1 MAFARFRETRPS
13 RPLFFLL
20 CWPAHSPIA
29 LSPPPPPPPPPPTQT
44 TRSPFQEASTSK
56 KTLVL
61 VAGPHPNHHAN
72 AAVLCGIFSV
82 ILLGRDA
89 DRSYAPLAAL
99 EPLVPFRDPSSGPST
114 FHLTAKHV
122 IAGIH
127 RAKTAGILDDWSD
140 PSSTFDA
147 DEYDHYEAV
156 ENGDLNWILPGK
168 LLAFSGPSP
177 SPRVVYG
184 YKAHVPEDY
193 WAYFKAKGVTAVVRL
208 NRALYDG
215 RRFADG
221 GFSMHELYF
230 PDGSCPPEPLL
241 ARFLELAEGEP
252 GALAIHCKAGLGRT
266 GVLICSYLIK
276 HFGFSAEEAIGYIR
290 VVRPGSVIGLQQNY
304 LLAHASRLQEEG
316 RAFRAA
322 AQKEKEIAAA
332 ASAAAAGAAAA
343 TSSSSRAR
351 RRSIDLSVVA
361 GPAVE
366 APRAP
371 LQAPAAASSSSSQ
384 PQQPQ
389 QQQQPQT
396 RASRLA
402 SLLRGVAA
410 AAGSSLRS
418 PQSSSSLASAA
429 STSSSASAS
438 LPGTPAPSPAGS
450 TRNLLGLATED
461 CTKAT
466 TMLSSPV
473 AGKASPMSTSAASP
487 SPSSSPSP
495 SPAAA
500 VTRTL
505 APNGQPRKVP
515 SALLATPEALAAYAA
530 DEEGTAEGE
539 HAAPGAAAWATPD
552 SRRIGASRR

>member
-1 MAFARFRETRPS
+1 M
-13 RPLFFLL
+13 
-20 CWPAHSPIA
+20 
-29 LSPPPPPPPPPPTQT
+29 
-44 TRSPFQEASTSK
+44 
-56 KTLVL
+56 
-61 VAGPHPNHHAN
+61 
-72 AAVLCGIFSV
+72 
-82 ILLGRDA
+82 
-89 DRSYAPLAAL
+89 
-99 EPLVPFRDPSSGPST
+99 
-114 FHLTAKHV
+114 
-122 IAGIH
+122 
-127 RAKTAGILDDWSD
+127 
-140 PSSTFDA
+140 
-147 DEYDHYEAV
+147 

-184 YKAHVPEDY
+184 YRAHVPEDY

-215 RRFADG
+215 KRFADG

-241 ARFLELAEGEP
+241 SRFLHIAETEP

-276 HFGFSAEEAIGYIR
+276 HFGFTAEEAIGYIR

-304 LLAHASRLQEEG
+304 LLAHAARLQEEG
-316 RAFRAA
+316 LAFRAA
-322 AQKEKEIAAA
+322 KAKAEKEVTAAV
-332 ASAAAAGAAAA
+332 SAPAPP
-343 TSSSSRAR
+343 RAR
-351 RRSIDLSVVA
+351 KSVDLFAVA

-371 LQAPAAASSSSSQ
+371 VASAAAAAAASVEDASS
-384 PQQPQ
+384 PQT
-389 QQQQPQT
+389 QPQT

-418 PQSSSSLASAA
+418 PASSSSLASA
-429 STSSSASAS
+429 SSSSS
-438 LPGTPAPSPAGS
+438 LPATPALSPAGS
-450 TRNLLGLATED
+450 TRNLLD
-461 CTKAT
+461 AT
-466 TMLSSPV
+466 T
-473 AGKASPMSTSAASP
+473 KASPSSASP
-487 SPSSSPSP
+487 ASSSSPSP

-515 SALLATPEALAAYAA
+515 SSLLSSPEALAAYAA

-539 HAAPGAAAWATPD
+539 HAAPLGATAWATPEGK
-552 SRRIGASRR
+552 RIGASRR

>member
-1 MAFARFRETRPS
+1 M
-13 RPLFFLL
+13 
-20 CWPAHSPIA
+20 
-29 LSPPPPPPPPPPTQT
+29 
-44 TRSPFQEASTSK
+44 
-56 KTLVL
+56 
-61 VAGPHPNHHAN
+61 
-72 AAVLCGIFSV
+72 LCGIFSV

-89 DRSYAPLAAL
+89 ERAYAPLAAL

-114 FHLTAKHV
+114 FHLTARHV
-122 IAGIH
+122 VAGIH
-127 RAKTAGILDDWSD
+127 RAKVAGILDDWSE

-177 SPRVVYG
+177 TPRVVYG
-184 YKAHVPEDY
+184 YRAHVPEDY
-193 WAYFKAKGVTAVVRL
+193 WAYFKAKGVSAVVRL

-241 ARFLELAEGEP
+241 ARFLELAESEP

-276 HFGFSAEEAIGYIR
+276 HHGFSAEEAIGYIR

-304 LLAHASRLQEEG
+304 LLAHQARLREEG
-316 RAFRAA
+316 VAFRASRKATAEVA
-322 AQKEKEIAAA
+322 AVSAA
-332 ASAAAAGAAAA
+332 ASP
-343 TSSSSRAR
+343 SRA
-351 RRSIDLSVVA
+351 RRSIDLFAVA

-371 LQAPAAASSSSSQ
+371 AAASSAAAAASSSSFQ
-384 PQQPQ
+384 EQAQQQQQP
-389 QQQQPQT
+389 QQPQT

-418 PQSSSSLASAA
+418 PSSASLASA
-429 STSSSASAS
+429 SSSASLAE
-438 LPGTPAPSPAGS
+438 TPAPSPAGS
-450 TRNLLGLATED
+450 ARNLLGSAD
-461 CTKAT
+461 DRKAAAMNT
-466 TMLSSPV
+466 LSPV
-473 AGKASPMSTSAASP
+473 AGKSPMAS
-487 SPSSSPSP
+487 SVSHSSPSP
-495 SPAAA
+495 SA

-515 SALLATPEALAAYAA
+515 SALLATPDALAAYAA

-539 HAAPGAAAWATPD
+539 HAAPGAATWATPD
-552 SRRIGASRR
+552 GKRIGASRR

>member
-1 MAFARFRETRPS
+1 MRGRNFGVRGERLG
-13 RPLFFLL
+13 LFFAFSRARAFSSSTVHLRHL
-20 CWPAHSPIA
+20 DALETFSAHA
-29 LSPPPPPPPPPPTQT
+29 LSLSLSLSLSFSSSLFLFLP
-44 TRSPFQEASTSK
+44 SPHLQQEASATK
-56 KTLVL
+56 KPLVL
-61 VAGPHPNHHAN
+61 VAGPHPNAHAN
-72 AAVLCGIFSV
+72 AAVLCGVFSV

-122 IAGIH
+122 IQGIH
-127 RAKTAGILDDWSD
+127 RAKVVGILDDWSD
-140 PSSTFDA
+140 PKSTFDA

-177 SPRVVYG
+177 SPRVIYG
-184 YKAHVPEDY
+184 YRAHVPEDY

-215 RRFADG
+215 GRFADG

-241 ARFLELAEGEP
+241 ARFLEIAESEK

-304 LLAHASRLQEEG
+304 LLAHAARLQEEG
-316 RAFRAA
+316 AAFRAA
-322 AQKEKEIAAA
+322 KV
-332 ASAAAAGAAAA
+332 AAAAGAAASA
-343 TSSSSRAR
+343 APSSSSSRR
-351 RRSIDLSVVA
+351 KSIDLSAVA

-371 LQAPAAASSSSSQ
+371 ASPATTTSREESQ
-384 PQQPQ
+384 QQLQ
-389 QQQQPQT
+389 QQQQQLPQT

-418 PQSSSSLASAA
+418 PSSSLLNSASSSSSLPA
-429 STSSSASAS
+429 
-438 LPGTPAPSPAGS
+438 TPTPSPAGS
-450 TRNLLGLATED
+450 ARNLLGLTED
-461 CTKAT
+461 GKT
-466 TMLSSPV
+466 LSP
-473 AGKASPMSTSAASP
+473 AGKP
-487 SPSSSPSP
+487 SPSSMSPSQ
-495 SPAAA
+495 SA

-515 SALLATPEALAAYAA
+515 SALLATPDGLAAYAA

-539 HAAPGAAAWATPD
+539 HAAPGNAAWSTPD
-552 SRRIGASRR
+552 AKRIGVSRR

>member
-1 MAFARFRETRPS
+1 M
-13 RPLFFLL
+13 
-20 CWPAHSPIA
+20 
-29 LSPPPPPPPPPPTQT
+29 
-44 TRSPFQEASTSK
+44 
-56 KTLVL
+56 
-61 VAGPHPNHHAN
+61 
-72 AAVLCGIFSV
+72 
-82 ILLGRDA
+82 
-89 DRSYAPLAAL
+89 
-99 EPLVPFRDPSSGPST
+99 PFRDPSSGPST
-114 FHLTAKHV
+114 FHLTARHV
-122 IAGIH
+122 IAGVH
-127 RAKTAGILDDWSD
+127 RAKLAGILDDWSD
-140 PSSTFDA
+140 PASTFDA

-184 YKAHVPEDY
+184 YRAHVPEDY

-241 ARFLELAEGEP
+241 ARFLELAESEP

-304 LLAHASRLQEEG
+304 LVAHAARLQEEG

-322 AQKEKEIAAA
+322 KEKEEKEGTIAAA
-332 ASAAAAGAAAA
+332 AAAAAVAAGAADPS
-343 TSSSSRAR
+343 SSSSRAR
-351 RRSIDLSVVA
+351 ARRSIDLSAVA

-371 LQAPAAASSSSSQ
+371 PQAAVASSSFSEQ
-384 PQQPQ
+384 PQP
-389 QQQQPQT
+389 QPQT

-418 PQSSSSLASAA
+418 PSSSSLASAA
-429 STSSSASAS
+429 SSSSSLSAS
-438 LPGTPAPSPAGS
+438 PLPETPAPSPAGS
-450 TRNLLGLATED
+450 TRNLLGLADD
-461 CTKAT
+461 CKAT
-466 TMLSSPV
+466 TTTTTMLSPV
-473 AGKASPMSTSAASP
+473 AGKSPMSG

-495 SPAAA
+495 AA

-515 SALLATPEALAAYAA
+515 SALLATPEGLAAYAA

-552 SRRIGASRR
+552 SKRIGASRR

>member
-1 MAFARFRETRPS
+1 MESGESRGVEFS
-13 RPLFFLL
+13 RPRDLPSASAFPLFDLDVDQRD
-20 CWPAHSPIA
+20 
-29 LSPPPPPPPPPPTQT
+29 PPPLSLSSPALTPSFFSRSPSQTPSAPPP
-44 TRSPFQEASTSK
+44 SLQEASTTK

-61 VAGPHPNHHAN
+61 VAGPHPNAHAN

-89 DRSYAPLAAL
+89 ERAYAPLAAL
-99 EPLVPFRDPSSGPST
+99 GPLVPFRDPSSGPST

-122 IAGIH
+122 IAGIY
-127 RAKTAGILDDWSD
+127 RAKQAGILDDWSAPD
-140 PSSTFDA
+140 STFDA

-168 LLAFSGPSP
+168 FLAFSGPSP

-184 YKAHVPEDY
+184 YRAHVPEDY

-221 GFSMHELYF
+221 GFAMHELYF

-241 ARFLELAEGEP
+241 ARFLEIAETSE

-266 GVLICSYLIK
+266 GVLICSFLIK

-290 VVRPGSVIGLQQNY
+290 VVRPGSVIGLQQNF
-304 LLAHASRLQEEG
+304 LLAHAARLREEG
-316 RAFRAA
+316 VAFRAA
-322 AQKEKEIAAA
+322 KAATAEVAAA
-332 ASAAAAGAAAA
+332 
-343 TSSSSRAR
+343 RAPA

-371 LQAPAAASSSSSQ
+371 VQAAAAASSSSQ
-384 PQQPQ
+384 EQ
-389 QQQQPQT
+389 QQTPPLPQT

-418 PQSSSSLASAA
+418 PSQSSSSLASA
-429 STSSSASAS
+429 SSSASA
-438 LPGTPAPSPAGS
+438 LPETPAPSPAGS
-450 TRNLLGLATED
+450 ARNLLGLTTDD
-461 CTKAT
+461 CKT
-466 TMLSSPV
+466 TTASNTLSPV
-473 AGKASPMSTSAASP
+473 AGKASPMSTSP
-487 SPSSSPSP
+487 QSSPS
-495 SPAAA
+495 A

-539 HAAPGAAAWATPD
+539 HAAPLGATAWATPD
-552 SRRIGASRR
+552 GKRIGASRR

>member
-29 LSPPPPPPPPPPTQT
+29 LSPPLPTPSPPPTQT

-539 HAAPGAAAWATPD
+539 HAAPGAAAGATPD

>member
-1 MAFARFRETRPS
+1 M
-13 RPLFFLL
+13 
-20 CWPAHSPIA
+20 
-29 LSPPPPPPPPPPTQT
+29 
-44 TRSPFQEASTSK
+44 
-56 KTLVL
+56 
-61 VAGPHPNHHAN
+61 
-72 AAVLCGIFSV
+72 LCGIFSV

-89 DRSYAPLAAL
+89 ERAYAPLAAL

-114 FHLTAKHV
+114 FHLTARHV
-122 IAGIH
+122 VAGIH
-127 RAKTAGILDDWSD
+127 RAKVAGILDDWSE

-177 SPRVVYG
+177 TPRVVYG
-184 YKAHVPEDY
+184 YRTHVPEDY
-193 WAYFKAKGVTAVVRL
+193 WAYFKAKGVSAVVRL

-241 ARFLELAEGEP
+241 ARFLELAESEP

-276 HFGFSAEEAIGYIR
+276 HHGFSAEEAIGYIR

-304 LLAHASRLQEEG
+304 LLAHQARLREEG
-316 RAFRAA
+316 VAFRASRKAKAEVA
-322 AQKEKEIAAA
+322 AV
-332 ASAAAAGAAAA
+332 SAAAGP
-343 TSSSSRAR
+343 SRA
-351 RRSIDLSVVA
+351 RRSIDLFAVA

-371 LQAPAAASSSSSQ
+371 AAASSAAAAASSSSFQ
-384 PQQPQ
+384 EQAQQQQQP
-389 QQQQPQT
+389 QQPQT

-418 PQSSSSLASAA
+418 PSSASLASA
-429 STSSSASAS
+429 SSSAS
-438 LPGTPAPSPAGS
+438 LPETPAPSPAGS
-450 TRNLLGLATED
+450 ARNLLGSTDDRKAAATN
-461 CTKAT
+461 T
-466 TMLSSPV
+466 LSPV
-473 AGKASPMSTSAASP
+473 AGKSPMAS
-487 SPSSSPSP
+487 SVSHSSPSL
-495 SPAAA
+495 SA

-515 SALLATPEALAAYAA
+515 SALLATPDALAAYAA

-539 HAAPGAAAWATPD
+539 HAAPGAATWATPD
-552 SRRIGASRR
+552 GKRIGASRR